1 MNDNK
6 QLITITKSELAA
18 NYRISPKQ
26 LLRRCKRAGV
36 IMSVERILLPKKV
49 REIVRALGPWTID
62 YEEE

>member
-1 MNDNK
+1 MNDTK
-6 QLITITKSELAA
+6 RLITSSKSELAG
-18 NYRISPKQ
+18 NYGITTKQ

-36 IMSVERILLPKKV
+36 VMGNERILLPQKV